1 MATPM
6 LAILLLCTTYQVLA
20 NPIDIVEAIDE
31 VTPRDDDDPYRLP
44 TTIRPESYTINL
56 QLGENF
62 GPDGIFQGSV
72 IINFR
77 TYANVEQITL
87 HAQYLDIDPT
97 RVTITCGSDET
108 TNLFSSLSN
117 STTYHTITLNI
128 TSAIANN
135 TACVLSVN
143 NYGGLLTDDMA
154 GFYRSSYTNE
164 AGETE

>member
-6 LAILLLCTTYQVLA
+6 LAILLLCTAYQVLA

-44 TTIRPESYTINL
+44 TTILPENYTINL
-56 QLGENF
+56 QLEENF
-62 GPDGIFQGSV
+62 GPNGVFQGSV
-72 IINFR
+72 SINFR
-77 TYANVEQITL
+77 TYADVDQITL
-87 HAQYLDIDPT
+87 HARYLDIDSSQI
-97 RVTITCGSDET
+97 TITCGNDET

-128 TSAIANN
+128 TTPIVSD
-135 TACVLSVN
+135 TACVLSID
-143 NYGGLLTDDMA
+143 NYRGLLTDDMA